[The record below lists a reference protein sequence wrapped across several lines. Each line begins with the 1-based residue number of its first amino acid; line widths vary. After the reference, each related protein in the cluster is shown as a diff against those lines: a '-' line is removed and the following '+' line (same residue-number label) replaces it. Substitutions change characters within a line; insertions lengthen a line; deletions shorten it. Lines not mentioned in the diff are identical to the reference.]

1 MAAVFY
7 IKQRYLGVV
16 TVGISVVFPLQ
27 FEITKGPMSWDST
40 VIDFLIYLETIS
52 CWILLF

>member
-16 TVGISVVFPLQ
+16 TIGISVVFPLQ
-27 FEITKGPMSWDST
+27 FEITRGPMSWDST